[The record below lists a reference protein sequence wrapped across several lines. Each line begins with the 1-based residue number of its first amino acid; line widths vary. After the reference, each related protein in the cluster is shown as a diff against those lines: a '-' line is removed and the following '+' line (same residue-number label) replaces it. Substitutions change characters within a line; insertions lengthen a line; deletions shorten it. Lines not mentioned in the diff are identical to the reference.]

1 MRVQSAPPIPQAQ
14 SRAACS
20 TSWFAH
26 GLAMHQNLS
35 EAFTT
40 IGEEVDANDDDEDE
54 DDEDDNGRADEAV
67 AKDGKV
73 FDSFDDTEKPPS

>member
-1 MRVQSAPPIPQAQ
+1 
-14 SRAACS
+14 
-20 TSWFAH
+20 
-26 GLAMHQNLS
+26 MHQNLS